1 MHNGTH
7 IFFEK
12 KINFQKKIEKRNLN
26 NIEYY
31 DSINIKPNVGLF
43 IRKRKHAT
51 LYDDDDDEI
60 KFDLKTTTRHQN
72 YFMNKIRDKINH
84 DLTNNIVT
92 DSHKF
97 QTTVSNSLINQVVN
111 KTIEKII
118 TSEILKKNST
128 SHQSITM
135 SATTKSN
142 KLFPMIDFNI
152 IKQQNKKQNF
162 FDSSS
167 LDSNKLTGR
176 IVYLNNSAFKLVKP
190 QLKTSIV
197 YEKEDV
203 THIFIVFLIFILVG
217 EFFSAP
223 AITLADQVTLQYL
236 GMTNQSD
243 LYNRQR
249 MFGSLGWGIA
259 MFSIGILLDQSH
271 EFTDHPCGLAGP
283 DERNYSVCF
292 TVYSILMT
300 CAFVAATQFK
310 FDYDETNYGEEIPLK
325 SVLKSTVNQ
334 LRGSKYQQFE
344 SKKFENESDES
355 EQQQPEQIIHINTVV
370 NLEETTL
377 YKYKRLFEQCK
388 SLKYFIFIFMIVF
401 MGVGV
406 GLVFTFLFW
415 HLQDLGGTSTLYGIA
430 SIANHLSELVAYL
443 FVSDIIAKYGHVKI
457 FYAGLIGNSMRFLY
471 VSLLTDPWWI
481 IPFEFIQGITHALV
495 FASASSYFAQSVSN
509 DLSSTAQALLQALH
523 FGLGRG
529 LGSILGGLL
538 ISLFGNFFFFIH

>member
-7 IFFEK
+7 IFFEE
-12 KINFQKKIEKRNLN
+12 KINFQKKTEKRN
-26 NIEYY
+26 IEYF
-31 DSINIKPNVGLF
+31 DSIN
-43 IRKRKHAT
+43 RKKKHT
-51 LYDDDDDEI
+51 SIYDDDDDEI
-60 KFDLKTTTRHQN
+60 KFDLKTTTKHQN

-92 DSHKF
+92 DAHKF
-97 QTTVSNSLINQVVN
+97 QTTASNLLINQIVN
-111 KTIEKII
+111 KTIENII
-118 TSEILKKNST
+118 TSEILKTNSASHHAIT
-128 SHQSITM
+128 S
-135 SATTKSN
+135 TTKSN

-152 IKQQNKKQNF
+152 IKHQNKKQNF

-167 LDSNKLTGR
+167 LDSKKLTGR
-176 IVYLNNSAFKLVKP
+176 IVYLNNSAFKFVKP

-236 GMTNQSD
+236 GTTNQSD

-271 EFTDHPCGLAGP
+271 QFTDHPCGLAGP

-325 SVLKSTVNQ
+325 SVLKSTVNHI
-334 LRGSKYQQFE
+334 RGSKYQQFE
-344 SKKFENESDES
+344 SKKFENEPDDS

-377 YKYKRLFEQCK
+377 FKYKRLFEQCK

-495 FASASSYFAQSVSN
+495 FASANSYFAQSVSN

-538 ISLFGNFFFFIH
+538 ISLYGNIQILFSSIH